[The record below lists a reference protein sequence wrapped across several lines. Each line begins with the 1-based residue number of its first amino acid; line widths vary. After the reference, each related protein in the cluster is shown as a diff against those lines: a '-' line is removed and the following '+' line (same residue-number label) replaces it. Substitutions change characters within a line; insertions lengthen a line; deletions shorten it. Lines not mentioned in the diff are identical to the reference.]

1 MTPAQRTLTLWRA
14 DVARWHSD
22 PVRALRLSGDAT
34 QAHSAR
40 MCMLILDLH
49 PAPTVEL
56 LEAVLHHD
64 MPEAITGD
72 VPYGAKQ
79 RWPELKEALDWAEA
93 ETATDYE
100 LGYSSDPFIKLVDRL
115 DAYIWAHENAPFVLQ
130 EPEWQDCFVWIAGEG
145 KRLGVGDKISGI
157 LWELG

>member
-14 DVARWHSD
+14 DVARWHSN

-34 QAHSAR
+34 HAHSAR
-40 MCMLILDLH
+40 MCLLILDLH
-49 PAPTVEL
+49 PAPSVEL

-64 MPEAITGD
+64 LPETITGD

-93 ETATDYE
+93 EIATDYE
-100 LGYSSDPFIKLVDRL
+100 LGYRCDPFIKLVDRL

-130 EPEWQDCFVWIAGEG
+130 ETEWLDCRRWIKAES
-145 KRLGVGDKISGI
+145 KRLDVGDKINGI
-157 LWELG
+157 LQELR